1 MQLKRRN
8 RQGGGATVLF
18 KKCSHL
24 YFNPSKKDKKENRQ
38 NSFSQFIYNR
48 KPFDSVYFFFI
59 NI

>member
-8 RQGGGATVLF
+8 RQGGGPLCLF
-18 KKCSHL
+18 KNVVIYILIQVKGQT
-24 YFNPSKKDKKENRQ
+24 KTQQ